1 MAAIGYEKAK
11 NLMKQL
17 DWKMR
22 VTMEGEDLQAVEL
35 YHPNRPTTYPV
46 RKDSYKKLY
55 PECRVIGQGEN
66 SRVAIL
72 CYNHAGSNESLI

>member
-1 MAAIGYEKAK
+1 METIGYEKAK

-17 DWKMR
+17 DWKLR
-22 VTMEGEDLQAVEL
+22 VTMEGEELRRVEI
-35 YHPNRPTTYPV
+35 YHPKQQNVYQV

-66 SRVAIL
+66 SSVAIL
-72 CYNHAGSNESLI
+72 GYDHDGTNEDLI